1 MIKKTLCL
9 LALPLLLS
17 QPTFAD
23 DKNTANMLVGEWQC
37 SQILTPE
44 EGISLSVDYIQL
56 FTAQRNFTLDGSMK
70 MKFTVEEMNQMLGG
84 SSLNY
89 LFEGSGSWSTQ
100 PGYLTIKTENATM
113 TPNSPMA
120 QQLHQAGILDVNKLR
135 EMKSEDKFIINTL
148 SKTTLQITH
157 TKEKFT
163 TQCMR
168 TK

>member
-1 MIKKTLCL
+1 MKKTLCL

-17 QPTFAD
+17 QPTFAN
-23 DKNTANMLVGEWQC
+23 DKSTANLLIGEWQC
-37 SQILTPE
+37 SQNLTPD
-44 EGISLSVDYIQL
+44 EGINLSVEYIQL

-84 SSLNY
+84 DSLNY
-89 LFEGSGSWSTQ
+89 LFEGSGSWSTE

-113 TPNSPMA
+113 KPNSPIA

-148 SKTTLQITH
+148 NKKTLQLTH
-157 TKEKFT
+157 AKEKFT
-163 TQCMR
+163 TQCIR
-168 TK
+168 NK

>member
-1 MIKKTLCL
+1 MKKTLCL

-23 DKNTANMLVGEWQC
+23 DKSTTNLLIGEWQC
-37 SQILTPE
+37 SQNITTD
-44 EGISLSVDYIQL
+44 EGISLAVNYIQL

-84 SSLNY
+84 DSLNY
-89 LFEGSGSWSTQ
+89 LFEGSGSWSTK

-113 TPNSPMA
+113 KPNSPMA

-135 EMKSEDKFIINTL
+135 EMKSTDEFVINTL
-148 SKTTLQITH
+148 SKKTLQLTH

-163 TQCMR
+163 TQCQR
-168 TK
+168 SQ